1 MRRSKAVL
9 RARVEDG
16 TTYDDPSEDALFL
29 LFEDIE
35 SGDGTWLVV
44 ENLTDR
50 SHQTYAQCA
59 RQDDGSYEVEHRAG
73 SADRH
78 FTTTVLD
85 FRAAHEVVTAW
96 AFDLPGWQDLPW
108 ERLEL

>member
-59 RQDDGSYEVEHRAG
+59 RQDDGSYEA
-73 SADRH
+73 SS
-78 FTTTVLD
+78 
-85 FRAAHEVVTAW
+85 TARV
-96 AFDLPGWQDLPW
+96 PPTGTSRRPCSTSVP
-108 ERLEL
+108 RTRS